1 VTRDPAPDGL
11 DDGLDDGRPGS
22 PGGPQR
28 DDDPP
33 PGRLRTTDPRVLLAL
48 ALVGF
53 VVGWAL
59 RLLAVEVGFT
69 APRAGWAQVGV
80 LVLVAA
86 VLGSVASVTRRERP
100 APHHAVNRLV
110 LAKSCALGAA
120 LMTGGYLGSALSWVG
135 IAAETAASRIVTSLA
150 AAAAAALAV
159 GAALALE
166 RACRIKGGPPES

>member
-1 VTRDPAPDGL
+1 MSRDPVPDDL
-11 DDGLDDGRPGS
+11 DQDRHRDGGDPR
-22 PGGPQR
+22 R
-28 DDDPP
+28 EDDPP
-33 PGRLRTTDPRVLLAL
+33 PGRLRTTDPRVLVAL
-48 ALVGF
+48 GLVGL
-53 VVGWAL
+53 VAGWAL
-59 RLLAVEVGFT
+59 RLVAVELGYPV
-69 APRAGWAQVGV
+69 PRTGWVQVGV

-110 LAKSCALGAA
+110 LAKACALVAA

-135 IAAETAASRIVTSLA
+135 IDAETAGSRILTSLV

-166 RACRIKGGPPES
+166 RACRIKGDPRES